1 MGDSLRSIGQWI
13 GLITF
18 IGAVIAVANTV
29 IQSSVIWL
37 CLGLWCAIVVLYL
50 LVKLIRA
57 TVNVRSR
64 RTGTYRKEQEQLLH
78 LRGKEQYLK
87 NPIVEGSSSQ
97 EFQTSK
103 SKDAGFKLPA
113 LAGFSPQQLQRPT
126 NKKPPQKPSPSP
138 DYVPP
143 GLPPEFF
150 LK

>member
-1 MGDSLRSIGQWI
+1 MGDSLHSIGQWI

-18 IGAVIAVANTV
+18 IGAVIAVANTL
-29 IQSSVIWL
+29 IQSPVVWL
-37 CLGLWCAIVVLYL
+37 CLGLWLVIVVLYL

-57 TVNVRSR
+57 RVNVRSR
-64 RTGTYRKEQEQLLH
+64 RTGTHKKEQEQLLH

-87 NPIVEGSSSQ
+87 NPMVEGSISQ

-103 SKDAGFKLPA
+103 SKDAGFKLPP
-113 LAGFSPQQLQRPT
+113 LAGFSPQGLQRPT
-126 NKKPPQKPSPSP
+126 SKKLPQGPSPSP

-143 GLPPEFF
+143 GLPPELF